1 MEYIL
6 MHRTKEI
13 ARIELD
19 EFSNI
24 ASIYEVYDSKHLPV
38 GTVQKEVVNKRALA
52 KWWSGRSI
60 PASRQGLKEA
70 LQKLGMTVSQEL
82 LDKCYG
88 LSLGFYLKV
97 NESHGKQLTFLIILF
112 QRMLEIFCLVMA
124 VHLRV

>member
-70 LQKLGMTVSQEL
+70 LQELGMTVSQEL

-88 LSLGFYLKV
+88 LSLSDQYWILP
-97 NESHGKQLTFLIILF
+97 GKQLTFLIILF

>member
-38 GTVQKEVVNKRALA
+38 GTVQKEVVNFLINAMDLVFLI
-52 KWWSGRSI
+52 SI
-60 PASRQGLKEA
+60 
-70 LQKLGMTVSQEL
+70 
-82 LDKCYG
+82 
-88 LSLGFYLKV
+88 GFYLKV

>member
-6 MHRTKEI
+6 MHRTKET

-60 PASRQGLKEA
+60 PAGFKRSIAEA
-70 LQKLGMTVSQEL
+70 WNDSISGAS
-82 LDKCYG
+82 
-88 LSLGFYLKV
+88 
-97 NESHGKQLTFLIILF
+97 
-112 QRMLEIFCLVMA
+112 
-124 VHLRV
+124 

>member
-38 GTVQKEVVNKRALA
+38 GTVQKEK
-52 KWWSGRSI
+52 
-60 PASRQGLKEA
+60 Q
-70 LQKLGMTVSQEL
+70 
-82 LDKCYG
+82 Y
-88 LSLGFYLKV
+88 LSW
-97 NESHGKQLTFLIILF
+97 TI
-112 QRMLEIFCLVMA
+112 
-124 VHLRV
+124 

>member
-38 GTVQKEVVNKRALA
+38 GTVQKEVVNKRALQN
-52 KWWSGRSI
+52 G
-60 PASRQGLKEA
+60 G
-70 LQKLGMTVSQEL
+70 QEIN
-82 LDKCYG
+82 
-88 LSLGFYLKV
+88 S
-97 NESHGKQLTFLIILF
+97 GKQAGI
-112 QRMLEIFCLVMA
+112 
-124 VHLRV
+124 

>member
-70 LQKLGMTVSQEL
+70 LQELGMTVSQEL

-88 LSLGFYLKV
+88 LSL
-97 NESHGKQLTFLIILF
+97 SDQ
-112 QRMLEIFCLVMA
+112 
-124 VHLRV
+124 

>member
-52 KWWSGRSI
+52 KWKINSSKQAGFKRSI
-60 PASRQGLKEA
+60 AGAWNDSISGAS
-70 LQKLGMTVSQEL
+70 
-82 LDKCYG
+82 
-88 LSLGFYLKV
+88 
-97 NESHGKQLTFLIILF
+97 
-112 QRMLEIFCLVMA
+112 
-124 VHLRV
+124 

>member
-38 GTVQKEVVNKRALA
+38 GTVQKEVVNKRAWRNGGQEDQFQQA
-52 KWWSGRSI
+52 GR
-60 PASRQGLKEA
+60 
-70 LQKLGMTVSQEL
+70 V
-82 LDKCYG
+82 
-88 LSLGFYLKV
+88 
-97 NESHGKQLTFLIILF
+97 
-112 QRMLEIFCLVMA
+112 
-124 VHLRV
+124 

>member
-1 MEYIL
+1 M
-6 MHRTKEI
+6 
-13 ARIELD
+13 
-19 EFSNI
+19 
-24 ASIYEVYDSKHLPV
+24 YDSKHLPV
-38 GTVQKEVVNKRALA
+38 GTVQKEIVNKRALA

-88 LSLGFYLKV
+88 LSLSDQYWILPKGERIAWEAI
-97 NESHGKQLTFLIILF
+97 NFLIIPF

>member
-38 GTVQKEVVNKRALA
+38 GTVQKEIVNKRALA
-52 KWWSGRSI
+52 KWWSVRKINSGKQAGFKRSI
-60 PASRQGLKEA
+60 AEAWNDSISGAS
-70 LQKLGMTVSQEL
+70 
-82 LDKCYG
+82 
-88 LSLGFYLKV
+88 
-97 NESHGKQLTFLIILF
+97 
-112 QRMLEIFCLVMA
+112 
-124 VHLRV
+124 

>member
-70 LQKLGMTVSQEL
+70 LQELGMTVSQEL
-82 LDKCYG
+82 LD
-88 LSLGFYLKV
+88 GFYLKV

>member
-38 GTVQKEVVNKRALA
+38 GTGEMVVRKIN
-52 KWWSGRSI
+52 SGKQAGFKRSI
-60 PASRQGLKEA
+60 AEAWNDSISGAS
-70 LQKLGMTVSQEL
+70 
-82 LDKCYG
+82 
-88 LSLGFYLKV
+88 
-97 NESHGKQLTFLIILF
+97 
-112 QRMLEIFCLVMA
+112 
-124 VHLRV
+124 

>member
-38 GTVQKEVVNKRALA
+38 GTVQKEVVNKRALVVR
-52 KWWSGRSI
+52 KINSGKQAGFKRSI
-60 PASRQGLKEA
+60 AEAWNDSISGAS
-70 LQKLGMTVSQEL
+70 
-82 LDKCYG
+82 
-88 LSLGFYLKV
+88 
-97 NESHGKQLTFLIILF
+97 
-112 QRMLEIFCLVMA
+112 
-124 VHLRV
+124 